1 MTRTKNETQEDMD
14 RRPRILD
21 LSFEYYDGNRKRHA
35 TEVFFRDR
43 TARNSS
49 WSSLNLTKDCVVME
63 NIVLTYK
70 KQRIYLRDGEE
81 SKFMAMDGT
90 VDAVTGEKHVPV
102 KELLL
107 ESNRITVNGMQ
118 AEVSRIEEDL
128 PSFNL
133 EYDSTGTFHIR
144 KGKRYEY
151 VRNAMI
157 TAPHRCMLS
166 NTKDFGKIH
175 FSCGLLTTVF
185 ERMPWGV
192 NAGTTLSVDL
202 NDAVG
207 AVYGMD
213 RICPDRA
220 MEYEYYAIYRR
231 LKRSKFILYG
241 TAVDEESP
249 IEKKLKEKYVEIMG
263 EPYTED
269 RKSEIY
275 SLLNACIEHGV
286 FYLPE
291 EEYYGENC

>member
-1 MTRTKNETQEDMD
+1 MRHK
-14 RRPRILD
+14 RIWTGGRE
-21 LSFEYYDGNRKRHA
+21 SCNRKPLP
-35 TEVFFRDR
+35 TTVGGGG
-43 TARNSS
+43 SS
-49 WSSLNLTKDCVVME
+49 PKDCVVME

-70 KQRIYLRDGEE
+70 KQKIYLRDGEE

-107 ESNRITVNGMQ
+107 ESNRITVNGIQ

-128 PSFNL
+128 PSFNM
-133 EYDSTGTFHIR
+133 EWDSTGSFHIR

-151 VRNAMI
+151 VRNVML

-166 NTKDFGKIH
+166 NTRDFGKIR

-192 NAGTTLSVDL
+192 SAGTTLSVDL

-213 RICPDRA
+213 RICQDRA
-220 MEYEYYAIYRR
+220 MENEYYAIYKR
-231 LKRSKFILYG
+231 LKRDKFMLYG
-241 TAVDEESP
+241 TAVDEDSSLEVAL
-249 IEKKLKEKYVEIMG
+249 KKKYEEIMG
-263 EPYTED
+263 EPYTEA
-269 RKSEIY
+269 RRTEIY
-275 SLLNACIEHGV
+275 GLLNACIEHGV
-286 FYLPE
+286 FYLPDNDE
-291 EEYYGENC
+291 VYGKDC